1 MEFTSLSLMAAI
13 PFVLIFYYI
22 LPRKLRYLWLLI
34 ISWLLCGL
42 FMPKALICLVAVT
55 IVSYLAGRLIEQT
68 SNKKMWLTMGI
79 GSVMLVMF
87 SSKIFSQFIS
97 AVGISFYSLQAI
109 SYLTDI
115 YRKKLGAERNFMRYA
130 LYLAFFPKFISGPIE
145 RAEEFLPQIEKNSS
159 IPDYQTCRQAAWWM
173 LWGYFE
179 KLVIADIAALL
190 VNTIFEKYAEQSG
203 LILIFGAVLFG
214 IQLYAD
220 FDGYSH
226 MAMGMAKFFGFQ
238 ITNNFSR
245 PYFARSIAEFWH
257 RWHISLSTWLRD
269 YIYIPLGGNRKGKFR
284 QFINLLI
291 TFGASGIWHGTGSK
305 YLVWGMLHGSYQ
317 ILGKLL
323 QPWKEKLKKFSHI
336 NENGIIFGIFQRLIV
351 FLLVD
356 FAWIFFRAGSL
367 RAAFQYLQH
376 IILHLISSSDINTSL
391 LGLGIQPVML
401 ITLMTGIMLLFVV
414 EIIQEMKISIAVLL
428 DKRTVFFRWIVY
440 AGILFLIACAVLQRY
455 GMDASGF
462 LYADF

>member
-1 MEFTSLSLMAAI
+1 
-13 PFVLIFYYI
+13 
-22 LPRKLRYLWLLI
+22 
-34 ISWLLCGL
+34 
-42 FMPKALICLVAVT
+42 
-55 IVSYLAGRLIEQT
+55 
-68 SNKKMWLTMGI
+68 
-79 GSVMLVMF
+79 
-87 SSKIFSQFIS
+87 
-97 AVGISFYSLQAI
+97 
-109 SYLTDI
+109 
-115 YRKKLGAERNFMRYA
+115 
-130 LYLAFFPKFISGPIE
+130 
-145 RAEEFLPQIEKNSS
+145 
-159 IPDYQTCRQAAWWM
+159 M